1 MNSTSTSTPGVSS
14 AAASSFSLSSIR
26 VRRETLARSRG
37 SAALAALPAPVTTG
51 TLKAGWSLIDL
62 GELAS
67 GRLDRCFRRHL
78 AARRIRVHVD
88 DDVLVPRLGG
98 LLGRRAG
105 EAHVPASAPRG
116 PEWRHHRI
124 GFPHLV
130 LFPRGR
136 GPDRETLLHD
146 KPLLVV
152 FRFMSPAQ
160 EFLGALHVL
169 RVLHHH
175 V

>member
-1 MNSTSTSTPGVSS
+1 MNSTRTSMPGASS

-88 DDVLVPRLGG
+88 DDVLVPRFGG

-105 EAHVPASAPRG
+105 EAHVPAPAPCG
-116 PEWRHHRI
+116 PERQHHRI
-124 GFPHLV
+124 GVPHLV
-130 LFPRGR
+130 LLPLGR
-136 GPDRETLLHD
+136 GSDRETLLHYE
-146 KPLLVV
+146 PFLVV
-152 FRFMSPAQ
+152 GRGVRP
-160 EFLGALHVL
+160 
-169 RVLHHH
+169 
-175 V
+175 